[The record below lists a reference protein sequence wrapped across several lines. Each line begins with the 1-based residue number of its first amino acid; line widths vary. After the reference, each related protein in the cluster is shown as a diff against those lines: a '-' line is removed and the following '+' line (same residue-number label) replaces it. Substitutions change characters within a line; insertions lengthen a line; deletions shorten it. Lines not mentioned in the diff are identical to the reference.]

1 MTRQHTALALLVVTA
16 SLMAAALVFLPPA
29 QSVRADMQASSPE
42 FLLMTARAADNADDS
57 VIVLDNR
64 TGKLL
69 TYQLRTD
76 TAGAARL
83 LLTNPVDL
91 TKVNTKPKP

>member
-1 MTRQHTALALLVVTA
+1 MTRQHTSIALLVATA

-29 QSVRADMQASSPE
+29 PTARADMQASSPE
-42 FLLMTARAADNADDS
+42 FLLMTARATDNADDS
-57 VIVLDNR
+57 VIVLDHR
-64 TGKLL
+64 SGKLL

-76 TAGAARL
+76 AAGAARL

-91 TKVNTKPKP
+91 TKTASKPKP